1 MYIYSIYIYT
11 YTRAGMAW
19 GMDQNYGTQVN
30 NDLVTP
36 VSKWMFIFSFQ
47 LSDRYWP
54 TSILIP
60 VHLCMVKANYH
71 RKHRFGKTCSSKSL
85 RMCLAFSAL
94 FRQEYSWAGFIT
106 QISTWQF
113 VSLKTYIKL
122 LISDYLITIWLF
134 NIAMEG
140 STMLLIA
147 KPSISMSH
155 LYHMAMLVITRG

>member
-1 MYIYSIYIYT
+1 MYIYSIYIYIHT
-11 YTRAGMAW
+11 CWYGMGHGSKLW
-19 GMDQNYGTQVN
+19 YSGEQWPSD
-30 NDLVTP
+30 P

-60 VHLCMVKANYH
+60 IHLCMVKANYH